1 MKIGVALSGCG
12 IGDLAVYC
20 ALRQL
25 QENGIDIACVS
36 ASKELAVSSVLFAA
50 RCPISQSIEVLRQKF
65 YAAPARIP
73 FWGRWRWK
81 KSFHHLLRNQ
91 EVKRLSDLQTSLDIV
106 AEEKRSGSLATFT
119 GLAENGVEKKR
130 WPSFLQRE
138 QDLKTVTRLLFP
150 TVGKS
155 RYADPTYRIG
165 YPTYQLKMEQLDRAL
180 CVEFTSP
187 SDGTE
192 EIKMQNEVM
201 RDTIRSVLKNDA
213 QFVIHLRESN
223 ARVSKKKR
231 LKALEALGKETVE
244 TQMVEIYEALLF

>member
-1 MKIGVALSGCG
+1 MG
-12 IGDLAVYC
+12 
-20 ALRQL
+20 
-25 QENGIDIACVS
+25 
-36 ASKELAVSSVLFAA
+36 
-50 RCPISQSIEVLRQKF
+50 
-65 YAAPARIP
+65 
-73 FWGRWRWK
+73 WK
-81 KSFHHLLRNQ
+81 R
-91 EVKRLSDLQTSLDIV
+91 
-106 AEEKRSGSLATFT
+106 
-119 GLAENGVEKKR
+119 
-130 WPSFLQRE
+130 
-138 QDLKTVTRLLFP
+138 TVTRLLFP

-223 ARVSKKKR
+223 VRVSKKKR